1 MPEVKIRASCV
12 FHLGF
17 FTVSVALQL
26 DPLLVKVDNELI
38 LKCNCAFCK
47 YIIFNFNYSEK
58 VQNFS
63 ILVLQSYS
71 SKKQTKKPN
80 RKPPTKQNKNLS
92 QTKPKRVKKYLF
104 YSTYAH
110 SVNIFR

>member
-26 DPLLVKVDNELI
+26 DPFLVKVDNEFI

-71 SKKQTKKPN
+71 SKKKPN
-80 RKPPTKQNKNLS
+80 QKTQQKTPNQAKQKPQPNEA
-92 QTKPKRVKKYLF
+92 KK
-104 YSTYAH
+104 S
-110 SVNIFR
+110 